1 MTEPVTIYLA
11 DDHQI
16 VVDGLKLLIS
26 TEENIKIIGSANDGD
41 TACKEIIAKK
51 PDLAL
56 LDLRMPGMSGLELV
70 YKLSKLVPDTKVIIL
85 SMQGDPRDIRDAMNG
100 GAAGYLLK
108 NTGQAALI
116 ACLSAVIRGEKYF
129 PNLPKAKSTTSKP
142 LFTPRELDILKLV
155 LEEYTTAQIAEQLSL
170 SPLTVE
176 THRKNI
182 CRKTDTNTSIGLIR
196 FLQDNH
202 IEV

>member
-16 VVDGLKLLIS
+16 VIDGLKLLIS
-26 TEENIKIIGSANDGD
+26 TEENIKIIGSSNDGD
-41 TACKEIIAKK
+41 TACKEILIKK

-56 LDLRMPGMSGLELV
+56 IDLRMPGMNGLELV

-116 ACLSAVIRGEKYF
+116 SCLSAVIRGEKYF
-129 PNLPKAKSTTSKP
+129 PNLPKAKNSTGKP

-155 LEEYTTAQIAEQLSL
+155 LQEHTTAQIAEQLSL

-196 FLQDNH
+196 FLHDNH
-202 IEV
+202 IEF

>member
-16 VVDGLKLLIS
+16 VIDGLKLLIS

-51 PDLAL
+51 PNLAL
-56 LDLRMPGMSGLELV
+56 IDLRMPGMNGLELV

-100 GAAGYLLK
+100 GAAGYL
-108 NTGQAALI
+108 
-116 ACLSAVIRGEKYF
+116 
-129 PNLPKAKSTTSKP
+129 
-142 LFTPRELDILKLV
+142 
-155 LEEYTTAQIAEQLSL
+155 
-170 SPLTVE
+170 
-176 THRKNI
+176 
-182 CRKTDTNTSIGLIR
+182 
-196 FLQDNH
+196 
-202 IEV
+202 